1 MNTLTEKQRTTR
13 QNKALHK
20 YFSLVAEALNDAG
33 LDMRVV
39 LKPHVAIPWTT
50 ISVKK
55 FLWKPIQDGLFDK
68 DSTAELTTKEPTLVY
83 ETLNRFLSEKFH
95 VHIAFPS
102 YEEQM
107 MRDFKPEELRNTP
120 KTI

>member
-1 MNTLTEKQRTTR
+1 MTSTEKQRSSQ
-13 QNKALHK
+13 QNKALHV
-20 YFSLVAEALNDAG
+20 YFNLIAKELNDAG

-68 DSTAELTTKEPTLVY
+68 DSTTELTTVEPTLVY
-83 ETLNRFLSEKFH
+83 ETLNRFLGEKFH
-95 VHIAFPS
+95 IHVPFPS
-102 YEEQM
+102 YEDQM
-107 MRDFKPEELRNTP
+107 MRDFKPPE
-120 KTI
+120 

>member
-68 DSTAELTTKEPTLVY
+68 DSTAELTTKEPALVY
-83 ETLNRFLSEKFH
+83 ETLNRFLGEKFH

-107 MRDFKPEELRNTP
+107 MRDFKPEE
-120 KTI
+120 